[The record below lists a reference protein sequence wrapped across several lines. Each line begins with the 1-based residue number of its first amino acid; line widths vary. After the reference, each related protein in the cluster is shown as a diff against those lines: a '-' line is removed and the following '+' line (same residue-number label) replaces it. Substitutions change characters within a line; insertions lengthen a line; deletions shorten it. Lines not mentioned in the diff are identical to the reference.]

1 MGDKKDALP
10 FLRHAHPRRVEQKYL
25 HRIPGIVK
33 SLHDLVDPALGVS
46 QDDPLYILCDH
57 NLRLQPLRCRYEIKE
72 QVIQPLLR
80 LPFPEYF
87 FRIPAFFP
95 DSGCG
100 KHGAGRR
107 TVQNIQM
114 E

>member
-46 QDDPLYILCDH
+46 QDDPLYILSFSMISASAFSTPA
-57 NLRLQPLRCRYEIKE
+57 LSASRVIISFPSSQTTEI
-72 QVIQPLLR
+72 
-80 LPFPEYF
+80 
-87 FRIPAFFP
+87 
-95 DSGCG
+95 
-100 KHGAGRR
+100 
-107 TVQNIQM
+107 
-114 E
+114 